1 MITSR
6 PSPASPRPRPPS
18 TAVWVVARML
28 LLMLMATAAWARQMA
43 PGKTRNDVL
52 RYAAARTRWL
62 EHIFRCLLIVLR
74 ARPAAPKPAP
84 FVPAQT
90 HVPGDRAPRPR
101 RRLRQ
106 LSLSLWSLARGF
118 EEAGKTDPLLE
129 AWKARQTRTLPV
141 ARTAALPR
149 PGPISC
155 PADPA
160 GLLDARLAALKAVL
174 DDPHPHAAR
183 MAAILKAAGFCARRL
198 KPVVP
203 AGEIWAILN
212 HAPARAPAGPSSG
225 LRADTS

>member
-1 MITSR
+1 MITGR
-6 PSPASPRPRPPS
+6 PSPASRRPRPPG
-18 TAVWVVARML
+18 TAVWVLARML

-43 PGKTRNDVL
+43 PGKSRTGVL
-52 RYAAARTRWL
+52 RFAAARARWL
-62 EHIFRCLLIVLR
+62 EHIFRCLLIVLC

-84 FVPAQT
+84 FLPART
-90 HVPGDRAPRPR
+90 HAPGARAPRPR
-101 RRLRQ
+101 RRSRQ

-129 AWKARQTRTLPV
+129 AWKARQTRALPA
-141 ARTAALPR
+141 ARPALPR
-149 PGPISC
+149 PGPVSC

-160 GLLDARLAALKAVL
+160 GLLEARLAALKAVL

-198 KPVVP
+198 KPVIP
-203 AGEIWAILN
+203 PGEIWAILN
-212 HAPARAPAGPSSG
+212 HAAARAPAGPSSG

>member
-6 PSPASPRPRPPS
+6 PSPASRRPRPPG
-18 TAVWVVARML
+18 TAVWVLARML

-43 PGKTRNDVL
+43 PGKARAGVL
-52 RYAAARTRWL
+52 RFAAARTREL

-84 FVPAQT
+84 FVPPRT
-90 HVPGDRAPRPR
+90 HAPGDRAPRPR
-101 RRLRQ
+101 RRSRQ

-118 EEAGKTDPLLE
+118 EQAGKTDPLLE
-129 AWKARQTRTLPV
+129 AWKARQTRALPA
-141 ARTAALPR
+141 ARATAAPR
-149 PGPISC
+149 PGPVSC
-155 PADPA
+155 ADPA

-174 DDPHPHAAR
+174 ADPHPHAAR
-183 MAAILKAAGFCARRL
+183 MAAILKAAGFCGRRL
-198 KPVVP
+198 KPVIP

-212 HAPARAPAGPSSG
+212 HAAPQAPAEPSSG